1 MATKTSSKPDITVL
15 EFGRLED
22 TIDARIRDGQRDF
35 TVGELVE
42 TAEISEAKVRE
53 AMRHLQGKYDYI
65 SQTGTGEWHFDVPL
79 EEDEDAD
86 EEE

>member
-35 TVGELVE
+35 TVAELVE

-65 SQTGTGEWHFDVPL
+65 SQTGTGEWHFDVP
-79 EEDEDAD
+79 EDGDGDDAD
-86 EEE
+86 EK